1 MMISLPL
8 KKVMPIM
15 WLLSLRKRKTPF
27 LSCLETDKLSP
38 RQTPKKKTIIINKS

>member
-27 LSCLETDKLSP
+27 LSCLETDNN
-38 RQTPKKKTIIINKS
+38 KKNNNNK

>member
-15 WLLSLRKRKTPF
+15 WLLSLRKRKRKTPF
-27 LSCLETDKLSP
+27 LSCLENDKLSP
-38 RQTPKKKTIIINKS
+38 QQTPKNNNNNK